1 MINPTQENPGNT
13 QADDCAVLIDSDA
26 ARRAL
31 DYYLN
36 PAPAGP
42 EDEEP
47 LMFTAREGLTGA
59 QAMTH
64 ASSLLRCAAAT
75 AYESADS
82 LQGARRDLAF
92 SVMHMI
98 NLARA
103 MVERTL
109 NQQSI

>member
-1 MINPTQENPGNT
+1 MTTLLPENPSNN
-13 QADDCAVLIDSDA
+13 QDLESASLIDSDA

-36 PAPAGP
+36 PAPADDK
-42 EDEEP
+42 EDA
-47 LMFTAREGLTGA
+47 LLFTAREDLTLA
-59 QAMTH
+59 QALIH

-75 AYESADS
+75 AYESADG

-109 NQQSI
+109 NQQNA

>member
-1 MINPTQENPGNT
+1 MIPPTQENPGNT
-13 QADDCAVLIDSDA
+13 QDDDRTVLIDSDA

-36 PAPAGP
+36 PTPAGQ
-42 EDEEP
+42 EDDEP
-47 LMFTAREGLTGA
+47 LMFTARDGLTTA

-64 ASSLLRCAAAT
+64 AYALLRCAAAT

-109 NQQSI
+109 NKQSI